1 MKALTDTRR
10 LGTLAFA
17 AAITVAACA
26 SDTASGDATI
36 PDVAATDNTTGDTA
50 MGDMNMNMGDPD
62 ATPADDVEGAA
73 LASGEY
79 ELLDTRPAGYDNV
92 EGAAVIARHDGGTTV
107 TTELTGLLPNVDYI
121 SHVHAQACA
130 DDNAGPHYQFE
141 PGGPTVPPNEIHL
154 AFTSDDEGNG
164 SMTAENHGV
173 AGAEAVSF
181 VVHPQEFVDNKIACV
196 DFVEDEP
203 GAVEA
208 AIEAGTSGEHD
219 AMDETEGTGVMDEMD
234 GSDG

>member
-1 MKALTDTRR
+1 MQSLTDSRR
-10 LGTLAFA
+10 LGALAFA
-17 AAITVAACA
+17 VAITMAACA
-26 SDTASGDATI
+26 SDDATVA
-36 PDVAATDNTTGDTA
+36 DVATVDDTTGGTA

-62 ATPADDVEGAA
+62 AIPADDIEGAS
-73 LASGEY
+73 LARGKY
-79 ELLDTRPAGYDNV
+79 TLLDTRPAGYDDV
-92 EGAAVIARHDGGTTV
+92 AGTAVIARHDGGTTV
-107 TTELTGLLPNVDYI
+107 TTELTGLLPSVDYI

-164 SMTAENHGV
+164 LMTAENHDV

-181 VVHPQEFVDNKIACV
+181 VVHPEQFVDNKIACV

-203 GAVEA
+203 GAVAA

-219 AMDETEGTGVMDEMD
+219 AMNGTEGSEG
-234 GSDG
+234 